1 METTSQQ
8 EPVLVSWSGGKDSCM
23 ALREILGDPGLRVE
37 ALLTTIT
44 RDYDRVSMHGVRRAL
59 VERQADSLGIS
70 LHQIPISNSA
80 TNVEYETRMAE
91 AFAIYR
97 ERGTNRVAF
106 GDLFLEEIRAYRERL
121 LTGQG
126 MHGLYPVWGR
136 DTLALIREF
145 IRQGFKTAVVCVDPK
160 QLDPS
165 FLGRVIDED
174 FLSRLPA
181 GVDPCGENGEFHT
194 FVFDGPI
201 FRYPIKLGLGEKV
214 CRDSFWFCDL
224 LPLD

>member
-1 METTSQQ
+1 MGQTLQRQ
-8 EPVLVSWSGGKDSCM
+8 PVLVSWSGGKDSCM
-23 ALREILGDPGLRVE
+23 ALREIQIDPGLRVE
-37 ALLTTIT
+37 VLLTTIT
-44 RDYDRVSMHGVRRAL
+44 QDYDRVSMHGVRRAL
-59 VERQADSLGIS
+59 LERQADSLGIP
-70 LHQIPISNSA
+70 LHQILISRSA
-80 TNVEYETRMAE
+80 SNAEYEMKMAE

-106 GDLFLEEIRAYRERL
+106 GDLFLEEIRTYRERL

-136 DTLALIREF
+136 DTLLLIREF

-165 FLGRVIDED
+165 FLGCVIDED
-174 FLSRLPA
+174 FLSQLPA

-201 FRYPIKLGLGEKV
+201 FRYPIKVEFGERV

-224 LPLD
+224 APID

>member
-1 METTSQQ
+1 
-8 EPVLVSWSGGKDSCM
+8 M

-80 TNVEYETRMAE
+80 TNVEYEMRMAE

-121 LTGQG
+121 LTAQG

-174 FLSRLPA
+174 FLSRLPT

>member
-1 METTSQQ
+1 
-8 EPVLVSWSGGKDSCM
+8 M
-23 ALREILGDPGLRVE
+23 ALREIQSDPGLRVE

-44 RDYDRVSMHGVRRAL
+44 QDYDRVSMHGVRRTL
-59 VERQADSLGIS
+59 LERQADSLGIP
-70 LHQIPISNSA
+70 LHQIPISKSA
-80 TNVEYETRMAE
+80 TNVEYETRMAQ
-91 AFAIYR
+91 ALAIYR
-97 ERGTNRVAF
+97 KRGANRVAF

-121 LTGQG
+121 LTAQG

-174 FLSRLPA
+174 FLSRLPT

>member
-1 METTSQQ
+1 
-8 EPVLVSWSGGKDSCM
+8 
-23 ALREILGDPGLRVE
+23 
-37 ALLTTIT
+37 
-44 RDYDRVSMHGVRRAL
+44 MHGVRRTL
-59 VERQADSLGIS
+59 LERQADSLGIP
-70 LHQIPISNSA
+70 LHQIPISKSA
-80 TNVEYETRMAE
+80 TNVEYETRMAQ
-91 AFAIYR
+91 ALAIYR
-97 ERGTNRVAF
+97 KRGANRVAF

-121 LTGQG
+121 LNGQG

-136 DTLALIREF
+136 DTLALIQEF
-145 IRQGFKTAVVCVDPK
+145 IRQGFKTVVVCVDPK

-201 FRYPIKLGLGEKV
+201 FRYPIKLGLGEKI